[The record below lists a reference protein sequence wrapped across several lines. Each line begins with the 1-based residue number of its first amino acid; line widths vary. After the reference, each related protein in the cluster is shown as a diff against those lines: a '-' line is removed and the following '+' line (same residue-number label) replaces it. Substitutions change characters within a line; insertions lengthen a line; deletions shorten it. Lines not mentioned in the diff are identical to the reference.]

1 MSQEMRAHRFER
13 DVLASAPMTPEAF
26 QQTFERI
33 RTQMAKVVVGQED
46 LVFGLLVTAIAGG
59 HVLVE
64 GAPGLGKTLVARSF
78 ARVSGAGFKRI
89 QFTPDLMP
97 SDITGSSIL
106 DRQTSTFT
114 FVAGPIFCQLLL
126 ADEINRAPAKTQSAL
141 LEAMQDHQVTVDGT
155 SRALPAPFVVV
166 ATQNPVE
173 SQGTYPLPEAQLD
186 RFLMKLNVVDPP
198 REVEERIVKNHA
210 TGFDPSDLSGLA
222 PVTTPEELVALSAYA
237 QRIRVDD
244 AVIAY
249 AVDLTRRTRD
259 DRAIELGAS
268 PRASIAMM
276 KAAQVVAASEG
287 RDFVTPDDVKPVAKP
302 VLRHRIML
310 HPDAELQG
318 ITADERIDDI
328 LRTAPVPR
336 TEPAVQPSAQPAPAP
351 G

>member
-1 MSQEMRAHRFER
+1 
-13 DVLASAPMTPEAF
+13 MTPEQF
-26 QQTFERI
+26 QGTFDRI
-33 RTQMAKVVVGQED
+33 RAQMAKVVVGQEE

-59 HVLVE
+59 HVLIE

-78 ARVSGAGFKRI
+78 ARVSGTTFKRI

-97 SDITGSSIL
+97 SDVTGSTIFE
-106 DRQTSTFT
+106 RQTGSFN
-114 FVAGPIFCQLLL
+114 FIPGPIFCQLML
-126 ADEINRAPAKTQSAL
+126 ADEFNRAPAKTQSAL

-155 SRALPAPFVVV
+155 SRPLPGPFIVV

-186 RFLMKLNVVDPP
+186 RFLMKVTVGDPP
-198 REVEERIVKNHA
+198 REVEQKIVMNHA
-210 TGFDPSDLSGLA
+210 TGFDPTDLSALA
-222 PVTTPEELVALSAYA
+222 AVTTPEEIVAMQAHA
-237 QRIRVDD
+237 NRVRVDD
-244 AVIAY
+244 AIVAY
-249 AVDLTRRTRD
+249 IVDLARRTRE

-302 VLRHRIML
+302 VLRHRVML

-318 ITADERIDDI
+318 ISADERIDDI
-328 LRTAPVPR
+328 LRSAPVPR
-336 TEPAVQPSAQPAPAP
+336 TAAPQHSPYQPPPAPPAGPPPAP
-351 G
+351 PAPPAAPTA

>member
-1 MSQEMRAHRFER
+1 
-13 DVLASAPMTPEAF
+13 MTPEAF
-26 QQTFERI
+26 QATFDRI
-33 RTQMAKVVVGQED
+33 RAQMATVIVGQED
-46 LVFGLLVTAIAGG
+46 LVSGLLIAVIAGG

-64 GAPGLGKTLVARSF
+64 GAPGLGKTLLARAF
-78 ARVSGAGFKRI
+78 ARVSGASFKRI

-97 SDITGSSIL
+97 SDITGSSVYHPE
-106 DRQTSTFT
+106 RGFT
-114 FVAGPIFCQLLL
+114 FVPGPIFCQLLL

-155 SRALPAPFVVV
+155 SRSLPAPFVVV

-186 RFLMKLNVVDPP
+186 RFLVKLTVSDPP
-198 REVEERIVKNHA
+198 AEIEQQIVRNHA
-210 TGFDPSDLSGLA
+210 SGFDPSNLARLSTA
-222 PVTTPEELVALSAYA
+222 TSPEELLAMNRAAESV
-237 QRIRVDD
+237 RVDD
-244 AVIAY
+244 AIVAY
-249 AVDLTRRTRD
+249 IVELTRRTRQ

-287 RDFVTPDDVKPVAKP
+287 RDFVTPDDVKPIAKA

-318 ITADERIDDI
+318 VTADERLEDI
-328 LRTAPVPR
+328 LRSAPVPR
-336 TEPAVQPSAQPAPAP
+336 AAA
-351 G
+351 

>member
-1 MSQEMRAHRFER
+1 
-13 DVLASAPMTPEAF
+13 MTPEAF
-26 QQTFERI
+26 QETFERI

-46 LVFGLLVTAIAGG
+46 LVFGLLITAIAGG

-155 SRALPAPFVVV
+155 SRPLPAPFIVV

-186 RFLMKLNVVDPP
+186 RFLMKVTVGDPP
-198 REVEERIVKNHA
+198 REVEQRIVMNHA
-210 TGFDPSDLSGLA
+210 TGFDPTDLSKLDA
-222 PVTTPEELVALSAYA
+222 VTSPEEIVAMQGHAN
-237 QRIRVDD
+237 RVRVDD
-244 AVIAY
+244 TIIGY
-249 AVDLTRRTRD
+249 IVDLTRR
-259 DRAIELGAS
+259 
-268 PRASIAMM
+268 
-276 KAAQVVAASEG
+276 
-287 RDFVTPDDVKPVAKP
+287 
-302 VLRHRIML
+302 
-310 HPDAELQG
+310 
-318 ITADERIDDI
+318 
-328 LRTAPVPR
+328 
-336 TEPAVQPSAQPAPAP
+336 
-351 G
+351 

>member
-1 MSQEMRAHRFER
+1 MGPDQ
-13 DVLASAPMTPEAF
+13 F
-26 QQTFERI
+26 QATFDRI
-33 RTQMAKVVVGQED
+33 RAQMAKVVVGQEE

-59 HVLVE
+59 HVLIE

-78 ARVSGAGFKRI
+78 AQVSGASFKRI

-97 SDITGSSIL
+97 SDVSGSSIY
-106 DRQTSTFT
+106 DRQSGSFT
-114 FVAGPIFCQLLL
+114 FVPGPIFCQLLL

-155 SRALPAPFVVV
+155 SRPLPAPFIVV

-186 RFLMKLNVVDPP
+186 RFLMKLTVSDPP
-198 REVEERIVKNHA
+198 RDVEQRIVKNHA
-210 TGFDPSDLSGLA
+210 SGFDPTDLSRLEA
-222 PVTTPEELVALSAYA
+222 VTSPEELLAMNAAA
-237 QRIRVDD
+237 QQVRVDD
-244 AVIAY
+244 AIVGYIVELA
-249 AVDLTRRTRD
+249 RRTRE
-259 DRAIELGAS
+259 DRSIELGAS

-302 VLRHRIML
+302 VLRHRVML

-318 ITADERIDDI
+318 ISPDERIDDI
-328 LRTAPVPR
+328 LRSAPVPR
-336 TEPAVQPSAQPAPAP
+336 SATAPAGAEAP
-351 G
+351 RSVRPAS